1 MIVFMEH
8 FEQVSKERNEEE
20 SSVNVRV
27 IERVNDLRRDGRAR
41 STNEVWNNMPH
52 REEISNALN

>member
-27 IERVNDLRRDGRAR
+27 IERVNDLRRMGGQGAR
-41 STNEVWNNMPH
+41 MRCGIICLIEKRSRM
-52 REEISNALN
+52 L